1 MGDKCKSYIPFEKFT
16 RGDLDDII
24 HAFHTKFVNSD
35 GPDWDWMEHMA
46 YDSVNDEMGFKNG
59 ASCIGERGTGKQV
72 FAIEIGEIDNFNY
85 GWWHQGAFE
94 ATSQP
99 FSQNPHG
106 TCQKH
111 KVQSRSLVVYACAAQ
126 PVDGSWGEWS
136 EYGSCSEPIFWDIAL
151 CNQAGYKTRSRN
163 CDSPAPKDGGQ
174 WCADEDGDDSLLEKK
189 STTCTGYC
197 APVDGSWGAWSG
209 YGECNDYQ
217 GLTVRC
223 NEAGKQIR
231 SRSCDSPAPAHG
243 GSRCQKTNG
252 PLDTSEEQ
260 ISDCSGYCAP
270 VNGNW
275 AQWSDF
281 GECKNQN
288 DMRLTASCE
297 DNGRKFRT
305 RECNN
310 PAPAHDGQKCKDADG
325 YDSSSEEDITTC
337 YGYCEPVN
345 GGFTDWS
352 SWGECSEPCGEGM
365 RSKTRTCTN
374 PAPEHGGNPCDGD
387 KMVTEE
393 CNVHACPINGGF
405 SDWSSWGE
413 CSKSCGEGEKSKTR
427 TCSNPPPQFGGDVC
441 VGPKTDTE
449 KCNEQAC
456 PGISAVCNDDNTI
469 SVKID
474 YDRAGS
480 ILSASYGTCGASDM
494 AGADASNVKT
504 WDVTLNPSRCGMET
518 KLRTLNYTQK

>member
-111 KVQSRSLVVYACAAQ
+111 KIQSRSLVVYACAAQ
-126 PVDGSWGEWS
+126 
-136 EYGSCSEPIFWDIAL
+136 
-151 CNQAGYKTRSRN
+151 
-163 CDSPAPKDGGQ
+163 
-174 WCADEDGDDSLLEKK
+174 
-189 STTCTGYC
+189 
-197 APVDGSWGAWSG
+197 PVDGSWGAWSG

-260 ISDCSGYCAP
+260 ISDCSGYCP
-270 VNGNW
+270 PI
-275 AQWSDF
+275 D
-281 GECKNQN
+281 
-288 DMRLTASCE
+288 
-297 DNGRKFRT
+297 
-305 RECNN
+305 
-310 PAPAHDGQKCKDADG
+310 
-325 YDSSSEEDITTC
+325 
-337 YGYCEPVN
+337 

-352 SWGECSEPCGEGM
+352 SWGQCSEPCGQGDHS
-365 RSKTRTCTN
+365 RTRTCTN
-374 PAPEHGGNPCDGD
+374 PAPQHGG
-387 KMVTEE
+387 
-393 CNVHACPINGGF
+393 A
-405 SDWSSWGE
+405 
-413 CSKSCGEGEKSKTR
+413 
-427 TCSNPPPQFGGDVC
+427 
-441 VGPKTDTE
+441 
-449 KCNEQAC
+449 A
-456 PGISAVCNDDNTI
+456 
-469 SVKID
+469 
-474 YDRAGS
+474 
-480 ILSASYGTCGASDM
+480 
-494 AGADASNVKT
+494 
-504 WDVTLNPSRCGMET
+504 
-518 KLRTLNYTQK
+518 